1 MPRGKLKSTKEA
13 DRLLERLRARGHPLY
28 SDDPDLPFAFFISG
42 RTTLDVGEDSRR
54 ITNQFQIEM
63 VERLRHKEFGSSLTG
78 LILFPTILN
87 PSIAISD
94 DYVSNKRDGSVHV
107 GVNIDYA
114 SWITASF
121 DEKTALFRDCLMQS
135 IGRIAKS
142 RLRQAD
148 RDALLS
154 VVEQAYLAA
163 RRALA
168 I

>member
-42 RTTLDVGEDSRR
+42 STTLDVGEDWRR

-94 DYVSNKRDGSVHV
+94 DYAR
-107 GVNIDYA
+107 
-114 SWITASF
+114 WIGACRCQHRLCIV
-121 DEKTALFRDCLMQS
+121 DHRALRRKDRLV
-135 IGRIAKS
+135 S
-142 RLRQAD
+142 RLP
-148 RDALLS
+148 DAIDWS
-154 VVEQAYLAA
+154 NCQVAA
-163 RRALA
+163 SPG
-168 I
+168 